1 MYVSSGVCNIC
12 CVCFVGTLA
21 SGALYTFAGGG
32 NPVYGLG
39 YCFIASMAFAAASTL
54 VTVFIKDDSGGLKC
68 GACLTLV
75 KPPKAPLPV
84 LAMSAGSSGEG
95 GEGAAAAAAGGGD
108 GVGEKK

>member
-1 MYVSSGVCNIC
+1 M
-12 CVCFVGTLA
+12 
-21 SGALYTFAGGG
+21 
-32 NPVYGLG
+32 YGLG

-84 LAMSAGSSGEG
+84 LAMSAGEG
-95 GEGAAAAAAGGGD
+95 GKGAAAAAATAAAGGS
-108 GVGEKK
+108 V